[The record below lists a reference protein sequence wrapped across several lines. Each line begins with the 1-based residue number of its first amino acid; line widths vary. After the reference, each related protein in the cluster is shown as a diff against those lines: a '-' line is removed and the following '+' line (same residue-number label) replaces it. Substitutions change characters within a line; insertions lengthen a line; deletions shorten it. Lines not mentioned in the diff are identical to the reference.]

1 MDVFILF
8 FFLLKIKDDT
18 QCRKK
23 RTLFVFRHA
32 TTTKDKKY
40 RVVLRIK
47 LSMSQFCIRP
57 RFRGEQIH

>member
-1 MDVFILF
+1 MSKK
-8 FFLLKIKDDT
+8 KI
-18 QCRKK
+18 
-23 RTLFVFRHA
+23 LFVFRHA